1 MYKTILV
8 PVDIDEEELTK
19 KALSHA
25 VMLAKLADAKLHL
38 FHALPDASAF
48 MSAYSFGI
56 KEFENEAVVKADE
69 KLHLLVSTID
79 LPPEKLS
86 HSISFGI
93 PRDEV
98 LELAQEIEAD
108 LIVIGSRRPNVKTYL
123 LGSNAAAIVR
133 HAQTTVLV
141 VR

>member
-8 PVDIDEEELTK
+8 PVDIDEEALTQ

-25 VMLAKLADAKLHL
+25 VALARQSGATVHL

-56 KEFENEAVVKADE
+56 KEFENEAVIKADE
-69 KLHLLVSTID
+69 KLHTLMKTID
-79 LPPEKLS
+79 LPADKLS

-133 HAQTTVLV
+133 HAQTSVLV

>member
-8 PVDIDEEELTK
+8 PIDLEEEELTQ

-25 VMLAKLADAKLHL
+25 VMLAKIAGATLHL

-69 KLHLLVSTID
+69 KLHAIIKTID
-79 LPPEKLS
+79 LPPERLS
-86 HSISFGI
+86 HSLSFGT

-98 LELAQEIEAD
+98 LELADEIEAD
-108 LIVIGSRRPNVKTYL
+108 LIVVGSRRPNVKTYL

-133 HAQTTVLV
+133 HAKTTVLV

>member
-8 PVDIDEEELTK
+8 PVDLAEDVLTEH
-19 KALSHA
+19 ALEH
-25 VMLAKLADAKLHL
+25 VEYLAKMSGAKVHF

-48 MSAYSFGI
+48 VTAYSFGI
-56 KEFENEAVVKADE
+56 KEFENQAEVKAVE
-69 KLHLLVSTID
+69 GLKKLMAGID
-79 LPPEKLS
+79 LPLESLS
-86 HSISFGI
+86 YTISFGS

-98 LELAQEIEAD
+98 LQLAEEISAD
-108 LIVIGSRRPNVKTYL
+108 LIVIGSRRPSVKTYL

-133 HAQTTVLV
+133 HAKISVMV

>member
-8 PVDIDEEELTK
+8 PIDIAEDVLTEH
-19 KALSHA
+19 ALKN
-25 VMLAKLADAKLHL
+25 VEYLAKISGAQVHF

-48 MSAYSFGI
+48 VTAYSFGI
-56 KEFENEAVVKADE
+56 KEFENQAEVKAVE
-69 KLHLLVSTID
+69 GLKKIMEQID
-79 LPPEKLS
+79 LPQDRLAYT
-86 HSISFGI
+86 ISFGS

-98 LELAQEIEAD
+98 LLLAEEIGAD
-108 LIVIGSRRPNVKTYL
+108 LIVIGSRRPSVKTYL

-133 HAQTTVLV
+133 HAKISVMV

>member
-8 PVDIDEEELTK
+8 PVDISEDVLTEH
-19 KALSHA
+19 ALKH
-25 VMLAKLADAKLHL
+25 VEYLAKMSGAKVHF

-48 MSAYSFGI
+48 VTAYSFGI
-56 KEFENEAVVKADE
+56 KEFENQAEVAAIEGLKKIMAE
-69 KLHLLVSTID
+69 ID
-79 LPPEKLS
+79 LPLERLAYT
-86 HSISFGI
+86 ISFGS

-98 LELAQEIEAD
+98 LLLAEEIEAD
-108 LIVIGSRRPNVKTYL
+108 LIVIGSRRPSVKTYL

-133 HAQTTVLV
+133 HAKTSVMV

>member
-8 PVDIDEEELTK
+8 PVDLAEDVLTEH
-19 KALSHA
+19 ALEH
-25 VMLAKLADAKLHL
+25 VVYLAKMSGAKVHF

-48 MSAYSFGI
+48 VTAYSFGI
-56 KEFENEAVVKADE
+56 KEFENQAEVKAVE
-69 KLHLLVSTID
+69 GLKKLMAEID
-79 LPPEKLS
+79 LPLDRLS
-86 HSISFGI
+86 YTISFGS

-98 LELAQEIEAD
+98 LQLAEEIAAD
-108 LIVIGSRRPNVKTYL
+108 LIVIGSRRPSVKTYL

-133 HAQTTVLV
+133 HAKISVMV

>member
-8 PVDIDEEELTK
+8 PVDIAEDVLTEH
-19 KALSHA
+19 ALEH
-25 VMLAKLADAKLHL
+25 VVYLAKMSGAKVHF

-48 MSAYSFGI
+48 VTAYSFGI
-56 KEFENEAVVKADE
+56 KEFENQAEVKAIE
-69 KLHLLVSTID
+69 GLKKIMAAID
-79 LPPEKLS
+79 LPLERLS
-86 HSISFGI
+86 YTISFGS

-98 LELAQEIEAD
+98 LQLAEEIEAD
-108 LIVIGSRRPNVKTYL
+108 LIVIGSRRPSVKTYL

-133 HAQTTVLV
+133 HAKISVMV

>member
-8 PVDIDEEELTK
+8 PVDLAEDILTEH
-19 KALSHA
+19 ALEH
-25 VMLAKLADAKLHL
+25 VEYLAKMSGAKVHF

-48 MSAYSFGI
+48 VTAYSFGI
-56 KEFENEAVVKADE
+56 KEFENQAEVKAVE
-69 KLHLLVSTID
+69 GLKKLMAGID
-79 LPPEKLS
+79 LPLERLS
-86 HSISFGI
+86 YTISFGS

-98 LELAQEIEAD
+98 LQLAEEISAD
-108 LIVIGSRRPNVKTYL
+108 LIVIGSRRPSVKTYL

-133 HAQTTVLV
+133 HAKISVMV

>member
-8 PVDIDEEELTK
+8 PVDIAEDVLTEH
-19 KALSHA
+19 ALEH
-25 VMLAKLADAKLHL
+25 VVYLAKMSGAKVHF

-48 MSAYSFGI
+48 VTAYSFGI
-56 KEFENEAVVKADE
+56 KEFENQAEVKAVE
-69 KLHLLVSTID
+69 GLKKIMAEID
-79 LPPEKLS
+79 LPLESLS
-86 HSISFGI
+86 YTISFGS

-98 LELAQEIEAD
+98 LQLAEEIGAD
-108 LIVIGSRRPNVKTYL
+108 LIVIGSRRPSVKTYL

-133 HAQTTVLV
+133 HAKISVMV

>member
-8 PVDIDEEELTK
+8 PIDIEEDLLTEH
-19 KALSHA
+19 ALEH
-25 VMLAKLADAKLHL
+25 VEYLAKISGAKVHF

-48 MSAYSFGI
+48 VTAYSFGI
-56 KEFENEAVVKADE
+56 KEFENQAEVKAVDRLKKIMSE
-69 KLHLLVSTID
+69 ID
-79 LPPEKLS
+79 IPLDRLDYT
-86 HSISFGI
+86 ISFGS

-98 LELAQEIEAD
+98 LQLADEIGAD
-108 LIVIGSRRPNVKTYL
+108 LIIIGSRRPSVKTYL

-133 HAQTTVLV
+133 HANISVMV

>member
-1 MYKTILV
+1 MYNTILV
-8 PVDIDEEELTK
+8 PVDIAEDELTQ

-25 VMLAKLADAKLHL
+25 MALAKSSTATLHL
-38 FHALPDASAF
+38 FHVLPDASAF

-56 KEFENEAVVKADE
+56 KEFENEAVIKADG
-69 KLHLLVSTID
+69 KLHALLKTID
-79 LPPEKLS
+79 LPAERLS

-98 LELAQEIEAD
+98 LALAKEIDAD
-108 LIVIGSRRPNVKTYL
+108 LILIGSRRPNVKTYL

-133 HAQTTVLV
+133 HAQTSVLV

>member
-8 PVDIDEEELTK
+8 PVDISEDVLTEH
-19 KALSHA
+19 ALKH
-25 VMLAKLADAKLHL
+25 VEYLAKMSGAKVHF

-48 MSAYSFGI
+48 VTAYSFGI
-56 KEFENEAVVKADE
+56 KEFENQAEVKAIE
-69 KLHLLVSTID
+69 GLKKIMAEID
-79 LPPEKLS
+79 LPLERLS
-86 HSISFGI
+86 YTISFGS

-98 LELAQEIEAD
+98 LQLAEEIEAD
-108 LIVIGSRRPNVKTYL
+108 LIVVGSRRPSVKTYL

-133 HAQTTVLV
+133 HAKISVMV